1 MRLAEIGAI
10 PELQSWLRVGLQ
22 RTIDTNRG
30 WFSMWSSKW
39 KAISARI
46 LSLLDA
52 GTFLFKTTEN
62 DNCGVTGLLLRN
74 VNEIVSG
81 LRELRDSSALPD
93 MINRSLNRFL
103 DDYDSR
109 FGSNVQIRPT
119 GFPAIAGALPL
130 LASFRAEFEYLL
142 SDTEIIAR
150 SLTVRAFTHL
160 QRSIVADE
168 VIQKRWREAFDAG
181 ELACEGLG
189 ACHFL
194 SHGIWAFKTSATGE
208 RTDLVL
214 GTPLQVDDDIR
225 RAADALILTEWK
237 LVRSA
242 GELSRKADEAYQQA
256 KRYSEG
262 ILAGFE
268 LASRRYL
275 VLVSSDQLAM
285 PSPRQEAEAIYEYR
299 NVAVCPS
306 TPSRG

>member
-1 MRLAEIGAI
+1 
-10 PELQSWLRVGLQ
+10 
-22 RTIDTNRG
+22 
-30 WFSMWSSKW
+30 MWNFKW

-46 LSLLDA
+46 LSLLEA
-52 GTFLFKTTEN
+52 GAFLFKTQED

-74 VNEIVSG
+74 ASEVVSD
-81 LRELRDSSALPD
+81 LRELRGSAVLPD
-93 MINRSLNRFL
+93 SLDKSLQRFL

-109 FGSNVQIRPT
+109 LGSTAAMRPS
-119 GFPAIAGALPL
+119 GFPAIAGALPM

-142 SDTEIIAR
+142 TDTEMVAR
-150 SLTVRAFTHL
+150 SLTIRAFTHL
-160 QRSIVADE
+160 QRSIVADG
-168 VIQKRWREAFDAG
+168 VIQKRWKEAFDNG

-214 GTPLQVDDDIR
+214 GTPLRIEEDVR
-225 RAADALILTEWK
+225 RAADALVLTEWK
-237 LVRSA
+237 IVRGT
-242 GELSRKADEAYQQA
+242 GEVTSRADEAYQQA

-275 VLVSSDQLAM
+275 VLVSNDQVVLPGPRSDGDT
-285 PSPRQEAEAIYEYR
+285 IYEYR
-299 NVAVCPS
+299 NVAVCPR
-306 TPSRG
+306 TPSTSSRAGK